1 MFILCDKTRLISS
14 KCAHRCTCLSGIEYF
29 FLSVDFR
36 MGEGSVP
43 FSWSTVI
50 GLNESEALWHAVHP
64 SGGEED
70 QKQTL

>member
-14 KCAHRCTCLSGIEYF
+14 KCAHRCACISGTKYS
-29 FLSVDFR
+29 FLSVDFT
-36 MGEGSVP
+36 MGEGSVL

-50 GLNESEALWHAVHP
+50 GLSEFWALWHAVHP

-70 QKQTL
+70 Q

>member
-14 KCAHRCTCLSGIEYF
+14 KYAHRCTCLSGIEYF

-64 SGGEED
+64 SGGEEN